1 VIRLSRKI
9 LLVALGLLVLVS
21 LVMAFSNVSAGD
33 GKGGLGD
40 IIAAALL

>member
-1 VIRLSRKI
+1 MSRKM

-33 GKGGLGD
+33 GNGGLGD
-40 IIAAALL
+40 IITAILL